1 MPSGNRTIP
10 QRRSSRSQT
19 RTTLPE
25 SVAEAQRV
33 DTALRRHNLVPYEP
47 PHGIGDHWN
56 CFFHAWLDAWALTRF
71 PPLHQ
76 DVTDVSELARL
87 SSNDSVEIIITSS
100 ITGPLMPGCRNTLT
114 LRPQL
119 SNLTPKI
126 CHARRMEKFLQ
137 WLRTY
142 RFPATGHAGTHG

>member
-1 MPSGNRTIP
+1 MSSGDRTTP

-76 DVTDVSELARL
+76 DVTDVSELRKA
-87 SSNDSVEIIITSS
+87 VK
-100 ITGPLMPGCRNTLT
+100 
-114 LRPQL
+114 QW
-119 SNLTPKI
+119 I
-126 CHARRMEKFLQ
+126 CGNYNYL
-137 WLRTY
+137 LNN
-142 RFPATGHAGTHG
+142 GTIDA